1 MTSIKTTPESI
12 GLRIKALREK
22 NKETQAELA
31 EAICCNQNNISK
43 MEKGGSLTAEN
54 LISIAEHFKVSL
66 DYLCKGEG
74 GINIID
80 TLNKYIRYEITNTTS
95 TNMNNKTLNIP
106 HVNINAFFYHYL
118 RQTAL
123 ADNTSEMPIEIRKQ
137 WSIHAKDEFNNRII
151 DDNYNDY
158 ISFYIIEESLL
169 KDNPEIVSQI
179 ENIIS
184 K

>member
-22 NKETQAELA
+22 NKETQTELA
-31 EAICCNQNNISK
+31 EAIHCNQNNISK
-43 MEKGGSLTAEN
+43 MESGGSLTAEN
-54 LISIAEHFKVSL
+54 LIAVAEHFNVSL

-74 GINIID
+74 GIDLLD
-80 TLNKYIRYEITNTTS
+80 TLNKYIRYEIINTTS
-95 TNMNNKTLNIP
+95 TNYNKTINNPRI
-106 HVNINAFFYHYL
+106 NINAFFYHYL

-137 WSIHAKDEFNNRII
+137 WSRHAKDEFNKKITN
-151 DDNYNDY
+151 DNYDDY

-169 KDNPEIVSQI
+169 KDNPEIVCQI